1 MVELILIW
9 YIIVY
14 KIPYRTVINGE
25 YGKDTHILIPPIEY
39 SVYCDYNVP
48 MGTVKGRPMVPQCDL
63 EYLNGSIV
71 LVNFMVFLM
80 IETQIFPRNRRVH
93 PV

>member
-1 MVELILIW
+1 MVHYSIQNPIEPLLT
-9 YIIVY
+9 
-14 KIPYRTVINGE
+14 KSTER
-25 YGKDTHILIPPIEY
+25 DTHILVPPIEY
-39 SVYCDYNVP
+39 SVYCDYSVP

-80 IETQIFPRNRRVH
+80 IET
-93 PV
+93 